1 MAPTVSP
8 FPCASLQI
16 HADMIESLPMMLMIV
31 WFILGFNLLL
41 IIIISVW
48 YFLKRDKYLQ
58 SELESFCSELPRD
71 GKLPDPFIL
80 KDGKWVERKP

>member
-1 MAPTVSP
+1 MST
-8 FPCASLQI
+8 FPYDRLQI
-16 HADMIESLPMMLMIV
+16 QADVIECLSMMLMIV

-41 IIIISVW
+41 IIVIGVW